1 MKILSLKRIIVIIVL
16 IFSVVYSLPTFFSET
31 PKWLTSLN
39 AQKMNLGLDL
49 KGGVHFLMEVDLD
62 EVVSSKSKKL
72 SSDIRSQL
80 RKEKVRY
87 VNFDHQLT
95 DINIEFINNDNYEKA
110 EKLIKNNY
118 QDTFEITKISDA
130 KMNITISDKTLNEL
144 RIAAIKQNTTT
155 LRNRVNE
162 LGVAEPIVQQ
172 SGKTRIVVELP
183 GIKDT
188 TRAKE
193 IIGATATLEFKMVDE
208 DSDPYAAES
217 SDQTSLSSKLY
228 YDDAGQ
234 PVLLKRNVILTGEN
248 IVDAS
253 SGFDR
258 NSRPSVNITLDN
270 PGAKRFANIT
280 DENIGKLM
288 AVLFIESKSEQKVV
302 GGESKRITKKYE
314 KIISIATIQERLS
327 KSFQITGLDSP
338 KQARDLSLYLRAGSM
353 AAPMYI
359 VEERTIGPSLGAD
372 NIEKGKISVIIGL
385 ILVLFFMVYYYRVF
399 GLFANSALIINILL
413 IVSIM
418 SLIPGATLTLPGIA
432 GIVLTVG
439 MAVDANVL
447 IFERV
452 KEEIRNG
459 STPLA
464 SIELGYKKAF
474 STIADANITTLIA
487 SIILFIFGTGP
498 IKGFAVT
505 LSIGVI
511 CSMFTAI
518 IVTRIL
524 ADITYEEKFKP
535 KSEKTKY
542 MRNINI
548 NFNFMIWHKK
558 AVYVSSF
565 LIFVSLVSIFTKG
578 LNYGVDFNGG
588 TIIEISFEN
597 SAPIEKIRNHL
608 QDNNYEKSSVQY
620 FGSNKDILIR
630 IPNIISASESSLSNT
645 LISELNNEY
654 NFFTK
659 KS

>member
-1 MKILSLKRIIVIIVL
+1 MKIFSIKQILVIFVL
-16 IFSVVYSLPTFFSET
+16 VFSVIYSLPTFYSEV
-31 PKWLTSLN
+31 PSWLTSMN
-39 AQKMNLGLDL
+39 AKKMNLGLDL

-62 EVVSSKSKKL
+62 EVVKTKSKKL
-72 SSDIRSQL
+72 SNDIRSQL
-80 RKEKVRY
+80 RKEKIRY
-87 VNFDHQLT
+87 KKYSHQNNNIYIEFNDNIFYERTEDLIKT
-95 DINIEFINNDNYEKA
+95 SYQNTFDINKININEM
-110 EKLIKNNY
+110 E
-118 QDTFEITKISDA
+118 
-130 KMNITISDKTLNEL
+130 ITISEDALNEL

-183 GIKDT
+183 GIQDT
-188 TRAKE
+188 TRAKD

-208 DSDPYAAES
+208 DSDAYAAEDS
-217 SDQTSLSSKLY
+217 NQISFNSKLY

-234 PVLLKRNVILTGEN
+234 PVLLKRNIILTGEN

-258 NSRPSVNITLDN
+258 NSRPSVNITLDG
-270 PGAKRFANIT
+270 PGAKRFSNTT
-280 DENIGKLM
+280 DDNIGKLM
-288 AVLFIESKSEQKVV
+288 AVLFIESKSEQRIIN
-302 GGESKRITKKYE
+302 GESKRVTRKYE
-314 KIISIATIQERLS
+314 KIISLATIQERLS

-338 KQARDLSLYLRAGSM
+338 KQARDLALYLRAGSM

-359 VEERTIGPSLGAD
+359 IEERTIGPSLGAD

-385 ILVLFFMVYYYRVF
+385 ILVLVFMVYYYRVF
-399 GLFANSALIINILL
+399 GLFANSALIINILI

-447 IFERV
+447 IFERI
-452 KEEIRNG
+452 KEEIKNG

-511 CSMFTAI
+511 SSMFTAI
-518 IVTRIL
+518 IVTRVL
-524 ADITYEEKFKP
+524 ANLLYEN
-535 KSEKTKY
+535 KTNLKT
-542 MRNINI
+542 RKLNI
-548 NFNFMIWHKK
+548 
-558 AVYVSSF
+558 
-565 LIFVSLVSIFTKG
+565 
-578 LNYGVDFNGG
+578 
-588 TIIEISFEN
+588 
-597 SAPIEKIRNHL
+597 
-608 QDNNYEKSSVQY
+608 
-620 FGSNKDILIR
+620 
-630 IPNIISASESSLSNT
+630 
-645 LISELNNEY
+645 
-654 NFFTK
+654 
-659 KS
+659 

>member
-1 MKILSLKRIIVIIVL
+1 MKNISLKKVLVALVLLFSII
-16 IFSVVYSLPTFFSET
+16 YSLPTFYSET
-31 PKWLTSLN
+31 PKWLTNIN
-39 AQKMNLGLDL
+39 AKKMNLGLDL
-49 KGGVHFLMEVDLD
+49 KGGVHFLMEVDLE

-72 SSDIRSQL
+72 ASDIRSQL
-80 RKEKVRY
+80 REENIRY
-87 VNFDHQLT
+87 KNFNHQLNNIKINFSNDDDYKNANKLIDKFYKNT
-95 DINIEFINNDNYEKA
+95 FDILRIDNNQMNLVISEKA
-110 EKLIKNNY
+110 
-118 QDTFEITKISDA
+118 
-130 KMNITISDKTLNEL
+130 LNEI

-193 IIGATATLEFKMVDE
+193 IIGATATLEFRMVDE
-208 DSDPYAAES
+208 DSDPYLAEES
-217 SDQTSLSSKLY
+217 NSFSLNSKLY
-228 YDDAGQ
+228 YDDSNQ
-234 PVLLKRNVILTGEN
+234 PVLLKRNIILTGEN

-258 NSRPSVNITLDN
+258 NSRPSVNITLDG
-270 PGAKRFANIT
+270 PGAKKFASSS

-288 AVLFIESKSEQKVV
+288 AVLFIESKSEQRFIN
-302 GGESKRITKKYE
+302 GESKRITKKYE

-338 KQARDLSLYLRAGSM
+338 KQARDLALYLRAGSM

-359 VEERTIGPSLGAD
+359 VEERTVGPSLGAD
-372 NIEKGKISVIIGL
+372 NIEKGKVSVIIGL
-385 ILVLFFMVYYYRVF
+385 VLVLLFMLYYYRVF
-399 GLFANSALIINILL
+399 GLFANSALIINILI

-447 IFERV
+447 IFERI

-459 STPLA
+459 STPIA

-511 CSMFTAI
+511 SSMFTAI

-524 ADITYEEKFKP
+524 AEIIYENQNLKAK
-535 KSEKTKY
+535 KL
-542 MRNINI
+542 NI
-548 NFNFMIWHKK
+548 
-558 AVYVSSF
+558 
-565 LIFVSLVSIFTKG
+565 
-578 LNYGVDFNGG
+578 
-588 TIIEISFEN
+588 
-597 SAPIEKIRNHL
+597 
-608 QDNNYEKSSVQY
+608 
-620 FGSNKDILIR
+620 
-630 IPNIISASESSLSNT
+630 
-645 LISELNNEY
+645 
-654 NFFTK
+654 
-659 KS
+659 

>member
-1 MKILSLKRIIVIIVL
+1 MKILSFKQILVIFVL
-16 IFSVVYSLPTFFSET
+16 LFGVIYSMPTFYKEVPT
-31 PKWLTSLN
+31 WLTALN
-39 AQKMNLGLDL
+39 AKKMNLGLDL

-62 EVVSSKSKKL
+62 EVIASKSKKL

-80 RKEKVRY
+80 RKEKIRY
-87 VNFDHQLT
+87 NNFNASLK
-95 DINIEFINNDNYEKA
+95 NIEIDFINDETFEQAKKFINN
-110 EKLIKNNY
+110 NY
-118 QDTFEITKISDA
+118 QNTFDIEKFNNKMVIS
-130 KMNITISDKTLNEL
+130 ISENTLNEL

-208 DSDPYAAES
+208 DSDPYAAEES
-217 SDQTSLSSKLY
+217 NQISLNSKLY
-228 YDDAGQ
+228 YDDEGQ

-258 NSRPSVNITLDN
+258 NSRPSVNITLDSS
-270 PGAKRFANIT
+270 GAKRFANT
-280 DENIGKLM
+280 TEDNIGKLM
-288 AVLFIESKSEQKVV
+288 AVLFIESKSEQRMIDGK
-302 GGESKRITKKYE
+302 SKRFTKKYE

-338 KQARDLSLYLRAGSM
+338 KQARDLALYLRAGSM

-359 VEERTIGPSLGAD
+359 VEERTVGPSLGAD

-385 ILVLFFMVYYYRVF
+385 ILVLIFMIYYYRIF
-399 GLFANSALIINILL
+399 GIFANTALILNILI
-413 IVSIM
+413 IVSVM

-447 IFERV
+447 IFERI

-464 SIELGYKKAF
+464 SIELGYQKAF

-511 CSMFTAI
+511 SSMFTAI
-518 IVTRIL
+518 VVTRVL
-524 ADITYEEKFKP
+524 ANIVYEK
-535 KSEKTKY
+535 
-542 MRNINI
+542 NINLKI
-548 NFNFMIWHKK
+548 K
-558 AVYVSSF
+558 
-565 LIFVSLVSIFTKG
+565 T
-578 LNYGVDFNGG
+578 LN
-588 TIIEISFEN
+588 I
-597 SAPIEKIRNHL
+597 
-608 QDNNYEKSSVQY
+608 
-620 FGSNKDILIR
+620 
-630 IPNIISASESSLSNT
+630 
-645 LISELNNEY
+645 
-654 NFFTK
+654 
-659 KS
+659 

>member
-1 MKILSLKRIIVIIVL
+1 MKILSFKQILVIFVL
-16 IFSVVYSLPTFFSET
+16 LFGVIYSMPTFYKEV
-31 PKWLTSLN
+31 PAWLTALN
-39 AQKMNLGLDL
+39 AKKMNLGLDL

-62 EVVSSKSKKL
+62 EVIASKSKKL

-80 RKEKVRY
+80 RKEKIRY
-87 VNFDHQLT
+87 NNFNASLK
-95 DINIEFINNDNYEKA
+95 NIEIDFINNESFEQAKKFIN
-110 EKLIKNNY
+110 NNY
-118 QDTFEITKISDA
+118 QNTFDIEKFNNKMVIS
-130 KMNITISDKTLNEL
+130 ISENTLNEL

-208 DSDPYAAES
+208 DSDPYAAEES
-217 SDQTSLSSKLY
+217 NQISLNSKLY
-228 YDDAGQ
+228 YDDEGQ

-258 NSRPSVNITLDN
+258 NSRPSVNITLDSS
-270 PGAKRFANIT
+270 GAKRFANT
-280 DENIGKLM
+280 TEDNIGKLM
-288 AVLFIESKSEQKVV
+288 AVLFIESKSEQRMIDGK
-302 GGESKRITKKYE
+302 SKRFTKKYE

-338 KQARDLSLYLRAGSM
+338 KQARDLALYLRAGSM

-359 VEERTIGPSLGAD
+359 VEERTVGPSLGAD

-385 ILVLFFMVYYYRVF
+385 ILVLIFMVYYYRIF
-399 GLFANSALIINILL
+399 GVFANTALILNLL
-413 IVSIM
+413 IIVSVM

-447 IFERV
+447 IFERI

-464 SIELGYKKAF
+464 SIELGYQKAF

-505 LSIGVI
+505 LSIGVLS
-511 CSMFTAI
+511 SMFTAI
-518 IVTRIL
+518 VVTRVL
-524 ADITYEEKFKP
+524 ANIVYEK
-535 KSEKTKY
+535 
-542 MRNINI
+542 NINLKI
-548 NFNFMIWHKK
+548 K
-558 AVYVSSF
+558 
-565 LIFVSLVSIFTKG
+565 T
-578 LNYGVDFNGG
+578 LN
-588 TIIEISFEN
+588 I
-597 SAPIEKIRNHL
+597 
-608 QDNNYEKSSVQY
+608 
-620 FGSNKDILIR
+620 
-630 IPNIISASESSLSNT
+630 
-645 LISELNNEY
+645 
-654 NFFTK
+654 
-659 KS
+659 

>member
-16 IFSVVYSLPTFFSET
+16 TFSVVYSLPTFFSET
-31 PKWLTSLN
+31 PNWLTSLN
-39 AQKMNLGLDL
+39 AKKMNLGLDL

-95 DINIEFINNDNYEKA
+95 DINIEFINNDNYKKA

-118 QDTFEITKISDA
+118 QETFEITKISDA
-130 KMNITISDKTLNEL
+130 KMNIAISDKTLNEL

-217 SDQTSLSSKLY
+217 SNQTSLSSKLY
-228 YDDAGQ
+228 YDDTGQ
-234 PVLLKRNVILTGEN
+234 PVLLKRDVILTGEN

-280 DENIGKLM
+280 DDNIGKLM
-288 AVLFIESKSEQKVV
+288 AVLFIESKSEQKII

-524 ADITYEEKFKP
+524 ADITYEKNSNLRVK
-535 KSEKTKY
+535 KL
-542 MRNINI
+542 NI
-548 NFNFMIWHKK
+548 
-558 AVYVSSF
+558 
-565 LIFVSLVSIFTKG
+565 
-578 LNYGVDFNGG
+578 
-588 TIIEISFEN
+588 
-597 SAPIEKIRNHL
+597 
-608 QDNNYEKSSVQY
+608 
-620 FGSNKDILIR
+620 
-630 IPNIISASESSLSNT
+630 
-645 LISELNNEY
+645 
-654 NFFTK
+654 
-659 KS
+659 

>member
-1 MKILSLKRIIVIIVL
+1 MKNLSIKRVLALLVLLFSII
-16 IFSVVYSLPTFFSET
+16 YSLPTFFSEI
-31 PKWLTSLN
+31 PNWLTSIN
-39 AQKMNLGLDL
+39 AKKMNLGLDL

-62 EVVSSKSKKL
+62 EVVTNKSKKL

-80 RKEKVRY
+80 RKENIRY
-87 VNFDHQLT
+87 RNFNSDAGK
-95 DINIEFINNDNYEKA
+95 IIIEFVDANNYEFA
-110 EKLIKNNY
+110 ERMITNNY
-118 QDTFEITKISDA
+118 QNTFDIVRSNDN
-130 KMNITISDKTLNEL
+130 KMNISISDKALNEI
-144 RIAAIKQNTTT
+144 RIAAIKQNTST

-208 DSDPYAAES
+208 DSDPYASES
-217 SDQTSLSSKLY
+217 SDAFSFNSKLY
-228 YDDAGQ
+228 YDESGE
-234 PVLLKRNVILTGEN
+234 PILLKRNVILTGEN

-258 NSRPSVNITLDN
+258 NSRPSVNITLDG
-270 PGAKRFANIT
+270 PGSKRFANAT

-288 AVLFIESKSEQKVV
+288 AVLFIESKSEQRIIE
-302 GGESKRITKKYE
+302 GESKRTTKKYE

-338 KQARDLSLYLRAGSM
+338 KQARDLALYLRAGSM

-359 VEERTIGPSLGAD
+359 VEERTVGPSLGAE
-372 NIEKGKISVIIGL
+372 NINKGKISLIIGL
-385 ILVLFFMVYYYRVF
+385 VLVLMFMFYYYRVF
-399 GLFANSALIINILL
+399 GLFANSALIVNILI
-413 IVSIM
+413 IVSVM

-447 IFERV
+447 IFERI
-452 KEEIRNG
+452 KEEVRNG

-474 STIADANITTLIA
+474 STILDANITTLIA

-511 CSMFTAI
+511 SSMFTAI
-518 IVTRIL
+518 ILTRIL
-524 ADITYEEKFKP
+524 ADTTYENNSNLKVEKL
-535 KSEKTKY
+535 
-542 MRNINI
+542 NI
-548 NFNFMIWHKK
+548 
-558 AVYVSSF
+558 
-565 LIFVSLVSIFTKG
+565 
-578 LNYGVDFNGG
+578 
-588 TIIEISFEN
+588 
-597 SAPIEKIRNHL
+597 
-608 QDNNYEKSSVQY
+608 
-620 FGSNKDILIR
+620 
-630 IPNIISASESSLSNT
+630 
-645 LISELNNEY
+645 
-654 NFFTK
+654 
-659 KS
+659 

>member
-1 MKILSLKRIIVIIVL
+1 MKIFSFKQIMVIFVML
-16 IFSVVYSLPTFFSET
+16 FSVTYSLPTFFNEV
-31 PKWLTSLN
+31 PNWLTSIN
-39 AQKMNLGLDL
+39 AKKMNLGLDL
-49 KGGVHFLMEVDLD
+49 KGGVHFLMQVDLD
-62 EVVSSKSKKL
+62 EVIDNKSRKF
-72 SSDIRSQL
+72 SNDIRSQL
-80 RKEKVRY
+80 RKNKIRY
-87 VNFDHQLT
+87 SSFKFENNKIFIDLSNNVNFEEVEDMLNKIYQNT
-95 DINIEFINNDNYEKA
+95 FDIKRLEDN
-110 EKLIKNNY
+110 KL
-118 QDTFEITKISDA
+118 QIS
-130 KMNITISDKTLNEL
+130 ISENALNEL
-144 RIAAIKQNTTT
+144 RIAAIKQITTT

-183 GIKDT
+183 GVKDT

-208 DSDPYAAES
+208 ESDAYAAEES
-217 SDQTSLSSKLY
+217 EQIMFNSKLY

-253 SGFDR
+253 SGFDQ
-258 NSRPSVNITLDN
+258 NSRPSVNITLDG
-270 PGAKRFANIT
+270 PGSKRFAST
-280 DENIGKLM
+280 TEDNIGKLM
-288 AVLFIESKSEQKVV
+288 AVLFIESKSEARVV
-302 GGESKRITKKYE
+302 NGETKRVTKKYE

-338 KQARDLSLYLRAGSM
+338 KQARDLALYLRAGSM

-359 VEERTIGPSLGAD
+359 IEERTVGPSLGAD

-385 ILVLFFMVYYYRVF
+385 ILVLIFMTYYYRVF
-399 GLFANSALIINILL
+399 GLFANTALILNILI
-413 IVSIM
+413 IVSVM
-418 SLIPGATLTLPGIA
+418 SLIPGAVLTLPGIA

-511 CSMFTAI
+511 SSMFTAI
-518 IVTRIL
+518 IVTRVL
-524 ADITYEEKFKP
+524 ANISYENNSRF
-535 KSEKTKY
+535 KTKE
-542 MRNINI
+542 
-548 NFNFMIWHKK
+548 
-558 AVYVSSF
+558 
-565 LIFVSLVSIFTKG
+565 LSI
-578 LNYGVDFNGG
+578 
-588 TIIEISFEN
+588 
-597 SAPIEKIRNHL
+597 
-608 QDNNYEKSSVQY
+608 
-620 FGSNKDILIR
+620 
-630 IPNIISASESSLSNT
+630 
-645 LISELNNEY
+645 
-654 NFFTK
+654 
-659 KS
+659 

>member
-1 MKILSLKRIIVIIVL
+1 MKIFSLKQIMVIFVML
-16 IFSVVYSLPTFFSET
+16 FSITYSLPTFYDEV
-31 PKWLTSLN
+31 PNWLTSIN
-39 AQKMNLGLDL
+39 AKKMNLGLDL
-49 KGGVHFLMEVDLD
+49 KGGVHFLMQVDLD
-62 EVVSSKSKKL
+62 EVIDNKSRKF
-72 SSDIRSQL
+72 SNDIRSQL
-80 RKEKVRY
+80 RKNKIRY
-87 VNFDHQLT
+87 SNFKFENNKIYIDFSKNVNFEEVEDML
-95 DINIEFINNDNYEKA
+95 NK
-110 EKLIKNNY
+110 NY
-118 QDTFEITKISDA
+118 QNTFDIKRLEDNKLQISISE
-130 KMNITISDKTLNEL
+130 NTINEL

-183 GIKDT
+183 GVKDT

-208 DSDPYAAES
+208 ESDAYAAEES
-217 SDQTSLSSKLY
+217 EQVMFNSKLY

-248 IVDAS
+248 IVDAA
-253 SGFDR
+253 SGFDQ
-258 NSRPSVNITLDN
+258 NSRPSVNITLDG
-270 PGAKRFANIT
+270 PGSKRFAST
-280 DENIGKLM
+280 TEDNIGKLM
-288 AVLFIESKSEQKVV
+288 AVLFIESKSETRVIN
-302 GGESKRITKKYE
+302 GETKRVTKKYE

-338 KQARDLSLYLRAGSM
+338 KQARDLALYLRAGSM

-359 VEERTIGPSLGAD
+359 IEERTVGPSLGAD

-385 ILVLFFMVYYYRVF
+385 ILVLVFMTYYYRVF
-399 GLFANSALIINILL
+399 GLFANTALILNIL
-413 IVSIM
+413 IIISVM
-418 SLIPGATLTLPGIA
+418 SLIPGAVLTLPGIA

-511 CSMFTAI
+511 SSMFTAI
-518 IVTRIL
+518 IVTRVL
-524 ADITYEEKFKP
+524 ANITYENSSKFK
-535 KSEKTKY
+535 TKE
-542 MRNINI
+542 
-548 NFNFMIWHKK
+548 
-558 AVYVSSF
+558 
-565 LIFVSLVSIFTKG
+565 LSI
-578 LNYGVDFNGG
+578 
-588 TIIEISFEN
+588 
-597 SAPIEKIRNHL
+597 
-608 QDNNYEKSSVQY
+608 
-620 FGSNKDILIR
+620 
-630 IPNIISASESSLSNT
+630 
-645 LISELNNEY
+645 
-654 NFFTK
+654 
-659 KS
+659 

>member
-1 MKILSLKRIIVIIVL
+1 MKIFSFKQIMVIFVML
-16 IFSVVYSLPTFFSET
+16 FSITYSLPTFFNEV
-31 PKWLTSLN
+31 PNWLTSIN
-39 AQKMNLGLDL
+39 AKKMNLGLDL
-49 KGGVHFLMEVDLD
+49 KGGVHFLMQVDLD
-62 EVVSSKSKKL
+62 EVIDNKSRKF
-72 SSDIRSQL
+72 SNDIRSQL
-80 RKEKVRY
+80 RKNKIRY
-87 VNFDHQLT
+87 SSFKFENNKIFIDLSSNVNFEEVEDML
-95 DINIEFINNDNYEKA
+95 NK
-110 EKLIKNNY
+110 NY
-118 QDTFEITKISDA
+118 QNTFDIKRLDDNKLQIS
-130 KMNITISDKTLNEL
+130 ISENAINEL

-183 GIKDT
+183 GVKDT

-208 DSDPYAAES
+208 ESDAYAAEES
-217 SDQTSLSSKLY
+217 EQIMFNSKLY

-253 SGFDR
+253 SGFDQ
-258 NSRPSVNITLDN
+258 NSRPSVNITLDG
-270 PGAKRFANIT
+270 PGSKRFAST
-280 DENIGKLM
+280 TEDNIGKLM
-288 AVLFIESKSEQKVV
+288 AVLFIESKSEARVV
-302 GGESKRITKKYE
+302 NGETKRVTKKYE

-338 KQARDLSLYLRAGSM
+338 KQARDLALYLRAGSM

-359 VEERTIGPSLGAD
+359 IEERTVGPSLGAD

-385 ILVLFFMVYYYRVF
+385 ILVLIFMTYYYRVF
-399 GLFANSALIINILL
+399 GLFANTALILNILI
-413 IVSIM
+413 IVSVM
-418 SLIPGATLTLPGIA
+418 SLIPGAVLTLPGIA

-511 CSMFTAI
+511 SSMFTAI
-518 IVTRIL
+518 IVTRVL
-524 ADITYEEKFKP
+524 ANISYENNSRF
-535 KSEKTKY
+535 KTKE
-542 MRNINI
+542 
-548 NFNFMIWHKK
+548 
-558 AVYVSSF
+558 
-565 LIFVSLVSIFTKG
+565 LSI
-578 LNYGVDFNGG
+578 
-588 TIIEISFEN
+588 
-597 SAPIEKIRNHL
+597 
-608 QDNNYEKSSVQY
+608 
-620 FGSNKDILIR
+620 
-630 IPNIISASESSLSNT
+630 
-645 LISELNNEY
+645 
-654 NFFTK
+654 
-659 KS
+659 

>member
-1 MKILSLKRIIVIIVL
+1 MK
-16 IFSVVYSLPTFFSET
+16 IFSVKQILVIFVLVFSVIYALPTFYSEV
-31 PKWLTSLN
+31 PPWLTSMN
-39 AQKMNLGLDL
+39 AKKMNLGLDL

-62 EVVSSKSKKL
+62 EVVTNKSKKL
-72 SSDIRSQL
+72 SNDIRSQL
-80 RKEKVRY
+80 RKEKIRY
-87 VNFDHQLT
+87 KNYTHQSNT
-95 DINIEFINNDNYEKA
+95 VYVEYNDSNSYEKA
-110 EKLIKNNY
+110 EDLINTSY
-118 QDTFEITKISDA
+118 QNTFDIEKIDINKMKISISEDA
-130 KMNITISDKTLNEL
+130 LNEL

-188 TRAKE
+188 TRAKD

-208 DSDPYAAES
+208 DSDAYAAEES
-217 SDQTSLSSKLY
+217 EQISFNSKLY
-228 YDDAGQ
+228 YDDSGQ

-258 NSRPSVNITLDN
+258 NSRPSVNITLDG
-270 PGAKRFANIT
+270 PGAKRFANTT
-280 DENIGKLM
+280 DDNIGKLM
-288 AVLFIESKSEQKVV
+288 AVLFIESKSEQRIIN
-302 GGESKRITKKYE
+302 GESKRITKKYE
-314 KIISIATIQERLS
+314 KIISLATIQERLS

-338 KQARDLSLYLRAGSM
+338 KQARDLALYLRAGSM

-372 NIEKGKISVIIGL
+372 NIEKGKVSVIIGL
-385 ILVLFFMVYYYRVF
+385 ILVLIFMVYYYRVF
-399 GLFANSALIINILL
+399 GLFANSALIINIL
-413 IVSIM
+413 IIISIM

-447 IFERV
+447 IFERI
-452 KEEIRNG
+452 KEEIKNG

-464 SIELGYKKAF
+464 SIELGYQKAF

-511 CSMFTAI
+511 SSMFTAI
-518 IVTRIL
+518 IVTRVL
-524 ADITYEEKFKP
+524 ANLTYANNINL
-535 KSEKTKY
+535 KTKKL
-542 MRNINI
+542 NI
-548 NFNFMIWHKK
+548 
-558 AVYVSSF
+558 
-565 LIFVSLVSIFTKG
+565 
-578 LNYGVDFNGG
+578 
-588 TIIEISFEN
+588 
-597 SAPIEKIRNHL
+597 
-608 QDNNYEKSSVQY
+608 
-620 FGSNKDILIR
+620 
-630 IPNIISASESSLSNT
+630 
-645 LISELNNEY
+645 
-654 NFFTK
+654 
-659 KS
+659 

>member
-1 MKILSLKRIIVIIVL
+1 MKIFSFKQIMVIFVML
-16 IFSVVYSLPTFFSET
+16 FSITYSLPTFFNEV
-31 PKWLTSLN
+31 PNWLTSIN
-39 AQKMNLGLDL
+39 AKKMNLGLDL
-49 KGGVHFLMEVDLD
+49 KGGVHFLMQVDLD
-62 EVVSSKSKKL
+62 EVIDNKSRKF
-72 SSDIRSQL
+72 SNDIRSQL
-80 RKEKVRY
+80 RKNKIRY
-87 VNFDHQLT
+87 SSFKFENNKIFIDLSNNVNFEEVEDML
-95 DINIEFINNDNYEKA
+95 NK
-110 EKLIKNNY
+110 NY
-118 QDTFEITKISDA
+118 QNTFDIKRLDDNKLQIS
-130 KMNITISDKTLNEL
+130 ISENAINEL

-183 GIKDT
+183 GVKDT

-208 DSDPYAAES
+208 ESDAYAAEES
-217 SDQTSLSSKLY
+217 EQIMFNSKLY

-253 SGFDR
+253 SGFDQ
-258 NSRPSVNITLDN
+258 NSRPSVNITLDG
-270 PGAKRFANIT
+270 PGSKRFAST
-280 DENIGKLM
+280 TEDNIGKLM
-288 AVLFIESKSEQKVV
+288 AVLFIESKSEARVV
-302 GGESKRITKKYE
+302 NGETKRVTKKYE

-338 KQARDLSLYLRAGSM
+338 KQARDLALYLRAGSM

-359 VEERTIGPSLGAD
+359 IEERTVGPSLGAD

-385 ILVLFFMVYYYRVF
+385 ILVLIFMTYYYRVF
-399 GLFANSALIINILL
+399 GLFANTALILNILI
-413 IVSIM
+413 IVSVM
-418 SLIPGATLTLPGIA
+418 SLIPGAVLTLPGIA

-511 CSMFTAI
+511 SSMFTAI
-518 IVTRIL
+518 IVTRVL
-524 ADITYEEKFKP
+524 ANISYENNSRF
-535 KSEKTKY
+535 KTKE
-542 MRNINI
+542 
-548 NFNFMIWHKK
+548 
-558 AVYVSSF
+558 
-565 LIFVSLVSIFTKG
+565 LSI
-578 LNYGVDFNGG
+578 
-588 TIIEISFEN
+588 
-597 SAPIEKIRNHL
+597 
-608 QDNNYEKSSVQY
+608 
-620 FGSNKDILIR
+620 
-630 IPNIISASESSLSNT
+630 
-645 LISELNNEY
+645 
-654 NFFTK
+654 
-659 KS
+659 

>member
-1 MKILSLKRIIVIIVL
+1 MKIFSFKQIMVIFVML
-16 IFSVVYSLPTFFSET
+16 FSITYSLPTFFNEV
-31 PKWLTSLN
+31 PNWLTSIN
-39 AQKMNLGLDL
+39 AKKMNLGLDL
-49 KGGVHFLMEVDLD
+49 KGGVHFLMQVDLD
-62 EVVSSKSKKL
+62 EVIDNKSRKF
-72 SSDIRSQL
+72 SNDIRSQL
-80 RKEKVRY
+80 RKNKIRY
-87 VNFDHQLT
+87 SSFKFENNKIFIDLSSNVNFEEVEDML
-95 DINIEFINNDNYEKA
+95 NK
-110 EKLIKNNY
+110 NY
-118 QDTFEITKISDA
+118 QNTFDIKRLEDNKLQIS
-130 KMNITISDKTLNEL
+130 ISENAINEL

-183 GIKDT
+183 GVKDT

-208 DSDPYAAES
+208 ESDAYAAEES
-217 SDQTSLSSKLY
+217 EQIMFNSKLY

-253 SGFDR
+253 SGFDQ
-258 NSRPSVNITLDN
+258 NSRPSVNITLDG
-270 PGAKRFANIT
+270 PGSKRFAST
-280 DENIGKLM
+280 TEDNIGKLM
-288 AVLFIESKSEQKVV
+288 AVLFIESKSEARVIN
-302 GGESKRITKKYE
+302 GETKRVTKKYE

-338 KQARDLSLYLRAGSM
+338 KQARDLALYLRAGSM

-359 VEERTIGPSLGAD
+359 IEERTVGPSLGAD

-385 ILVLFFMVYYYRVF
+385 ILVLIFMTYYYRVF
-399 GLFANSALIINILL
+399 GLFANTALILNILI
-413 IVSIM
+413 IVSVM
-418 SLIPGATLTLPGIA
+418 SLIPGAVLTLPGIA

-511 CSMFTAI
+511 SSMFTAI
-518 IVTRIL
+518 IVTRVL
-524 ADITYEEKFKP
+524 ANISYENNSRF
-535 KSEKTKY
+535 KTKE
-542 MRNINI
+542 
-548 NFNFMIWHKK
+548 
-558 AVYVSSF
+558 
-565 LIFVSLVSIFTKG
+565 LSI
-578 LNYGVDFNGG
+578 
-588 TIIEISFEN
+588 
-597 SAPIEKIRNHL
+597 
-608 QDNNYEKSSVQY
+608 
-620 FGSNKDILIR
+620 
-630 IPNIISASESSLSNT
+630 
-645 LISELNNEY
+645 
-654 NFFTK
+654 
-659 KS
+659 

>member
-1 MKILSLKRIIVIIVL
+1 MK
-16 IFSVVYSLPTFFSET
+16 IFSVKQILVIFVLVFSVIYSLPTFYSEV
-31 PKWLTSLN
+31 PSWLTSMN
-39 AQKMNLGLDL
+39 AKKMNLGLDL

-62 EVVSSKSKKL
+62 EVVTSKSKKL
-72 SSDIRSQL
+72 SDDIRSQL
-80 RKEKVRY
+80 RKEKLRY
-87 VNFDHQLT
+87 KKYIHQNNK
-95 DINIEFINNDNYEKA
+95 IYIEFNDPSFYEST
-110 EKLIKNNY
+110 ESLIKTSY
-118 QDTFEITKISDA
+118 QNTFDIKKIKSNDMEISLSEDA
-130 KMNITISDKTLNEL
+130 LNEL

-188 TRAKE
+188 ARAKD

-208 DSDPYAAES
+208 DSDAYAAEDS
-217 SDQTSLSSKLY
+217 NQISYNSKLY
-228 YDDAGQ
+228 YDDTGQ

-258 NSRPSVNITLDN
+258 NSRPSVNITLDG

-280 DENIGKLM
+280 DDNIGKLM
-288 AVLFIESKSEQKVV
+288 AVLFIESKSEQRIIN
-302 GGESKRITKKYE
+302 GESKRVNRKYE
-314 KIISIATIQERLS
+314 KIISLATIQERLS

-338 KQARDLSLYLRAGSM
+338 KQARDLALYLRAGSM

-385 ILVLFFMVYYYRVF
+385 ILVLIFMVYYYRVF
-399 GLFANSALIINILL
+399 GLFANSALIINIL
-413 IVSIM
+413 IIISIM

-447 IFERV
+447 IFERI
-452 KEEIRNG
+452 KEEIKNG

-505 LSIGVI
+505 LSIGVMS
-511 CSMFTAI
+511 SMFTAI
-518 IVTRIL
+518 IVTRVL
-524 ADITYEEKFKP
+524 A
-535 KSEKTKY
+535 
-542 MRNINI
+542 NL
-548 NFNFMIWHKK
+548 
-558 AVYVSSF
+558 A
-565 LIFVSLVSIFTKG
+565 
-578 LNYGVDFNGG
+578 
-588 TIIEISFEN
+588 
-597 SAPIEKIRNHL
+597 
-608 QDNNYEKSSVQY
+608 YEK
-620 FGSNKDILIR
+620 NTNLKTRKL
-630 IPNIISASESSLSNT
+630 NI
-645 LISELNNEY
+645 
-654 NFFTK
+654 
-659 KS
+659 

>member
-16 IFSVVYSLPTFFSET
+16 TFSVVYSLPTFFSET
-31 PKWLTSLN
+31 PNWLTSLN
-39 AQKMNLGLDL
+39 AKKMNLGLDL

-95 DINIEFINNDNYEKA
+95 DINIEFINNDNYKKA

-118 QDTFEITKISDA
+118 QETFEITKISDA
-130 KMNITISDKTLNEL
+130 KMNIAISDKTLNEL

-217 SDQTSLSSKLY
+217 SNQTSLSSKLY
-228 YDDAGQ
+228 YDDTGQ
-234 PVLLKRNVILTGEN
+234 PVLLKRDVILTGEN

-288 AVLFIESKSEQKVV
+288 AVLFIESKSEQKII

-524 ADITYEEKFKP
+524 ADITYEKNSNLRVK
-535 KSEKTKY
+535 KL
-542 MRNINI
+542 NI
-548 NFNFMIWHKK
+548 
-558 AVYVSSF
+558 
-565 LIFVSLVSIFTKG
+565 
-578 LNYGVDFNGG
+578 
-588 TIIEISFEN
+588 
-597 SAPIEKIRNHL
+597 
-608 QDNNYEKSSVQY
+608 
-620 FGSNKDILIR
+620 
-630 IPNIISASESSLSNT
+630 
-645 LISELNNEY
+645 
-654 NFFTK
+654 
-659 KS
+659 

>member
-1 MKILSLKRIIVIIVL
+1 MKIFSIKQILVIFVL
-16 IFSVVYSLPTFFSET
+16 VFSVIYSLPTFYSEV
-31 PKWLTSLN
+31 PSWLTSMN
-39 AQKMNLGLDL
+39 AKKMNLGLDL

-62 EVVSSKSKKL
+62 EVVKTKSKKL
-72 SSDIRSQL
+72 SNDIRSQL
-80 RKEKVRY
+80 RKEKIRY
-87 VNFDHQLT
+87 KKYSHQNNNIYIEFNDNSFYERTEDLIKT
-95 DINIEFINNDNYEKA
+95 SYQNTFDINKININEM
-110 EKLIKNNY
+110 E
-118 QDTFEITKISDA
+118 
-130 KMNITISDKTLNEL
+130 ITISEDALNEL

-188 TRAKE
+188 TRAKD

-208 DSDPYAAES
+208 DSDAYAAEDS
-217 SDQTSLSSKLY
+217 NQISFNAKLY

-258 NSRPSVNITLDN
+258 NSRPSVNITLDG
-270 PGAKRFANIT
+270 PGAKRFSNTT
-280 DENIGKLM
+280 DDNIGKLM
-288 AVLFIESKSEQKVV
+288 AVLFIESKSEQRIIN
-302 GGESKRITKKYE
+302 GESKRVTRKYE
-314 KIISIATIQERLS
+314 KIISLATIQERLS

-338 KQARDLSLYLRAGSM
+338 KQARDLALYLRAGSM

-359 VEERTIGPSLGAD
+359 IEERTIGPSLGAD

-385 ILVLFFMVYYYRVF
+385 ILVLVFMVYYYRVF
-399 GLFANSALIINILL
+399 GLFANSALIINIL
-413 IVSIM
+413 IIISIM

-447 IFERV
+447 IFERI
-452 KEEIRNG
+452 KEEIKNG

-511 CSMFTAI
+511 SSMFTAI
-518 IVTRIL
+518 IVTRVL
-524 ADITYEEKFKP
+524 ANLLYEN
-535 KSEKTKY
+535 KTNLKT
-542 MRNINI
+542 RKLNI
-548 NFNFMIWHKK
+548 
-558 AVYVSSF
+558 
-565 LIFVSLVSIFTKG
+565 
-578 LNYGVDFNGG
+578 
-588 TIIEISFEN
+588 
-597 SAPIEKIRNHL
+597 
-608 QDNNYEKSSVQY
+608 
-620 FGSNKDILIR
+620 
-630 IPNIISASESSLSNT
+630 
-645 LISELNNEY
+645 
-654 NFFTK
+654 
-659 KS
+659 

>member
-1 MKILSLKRIIVIIVL
+1 MKIFSFKQIMVIFVML
-16 IFSVVYSLPTFFSET
+16 FSITYSLPTFYDEV
-31 PKWLTSLN
+31 PNWLTSIN
-39 AQKMNLGLDL
+39 AKKMNLGLDL
-49 KGGVHFLMEVDLD
+49 KGGVHFLMQVDLD
-62 EVVSSKSKKL
+62 EVIDNKSRKF
-72 SSDIRSQL
+72 SNDIRSQL
-80 RKEKVRY
+80 RQNKIRY
-87 VNFDHQLT
+87 SNFKFENNKIYIDFSNNVNFEEVEDML
-95 DINIEFINNDNYEKA
+95 NK
-110 EKLIKNNY
+110 NY
-118 QDTFEITKISDA
+118 QNTFDIKRLEDNKLQIS
-130 KMNITISDKTLNEL
+130 ISENAINEL

-183 GIKDT
+183 GVKDT

-208 DSDPYAAES
+208 ESDAYAAEES
-217 SDQTSLSSKLY
+217 EQIMFNSKLY

-253 SGFDR
+253 SGFDQ
-258 NSRPSVNITLDN
+258 NSRPSVNITLDG
-270 PGAKRFANIT
+270 PGSKRFAST
-280 DENIGKLM
+280 TEDNIGKLM
-288 AVLFIESKSEQKVV
+288 AVLFIESKSEARVV
-302 GGESKRITKKYE
+302 NGETKRVTKKYE

-338 KQARDLSLYLRAGSM
+338 KQARDLALYLRAGSM

-359 VEERTIGPSLGAD
+359 IEERTVGPSLGAD

-385 ILVLFFMVYYYRVF
+385 ILVLIFMTYYYRVF
-399 GLFANSALIINILL
+399 GLFANTALILNILI
-413 IVSIM
+413 IVSVM
-418 SLIPGATLTLPGIA
+418 SLIPGAVLTLPGIA

-511 CSMFTAI
+511 SSMFTAI
-518 IVTRIL
+518 IVTRVL
-524 ADITYEEKFKP
+524 ANISYENNSRF
-535 KSEKTKY
+535 KTKE
-542 MRNINI
+542 
-548 NFNFMIWHKK
+548 
-558 AVYVSSF
+558 
-565 LIFVSLVSIFTKG
+565 LSI
-578 LNYGVDFNGG
+578 
-588 TIIEISFEN
+588 
-597 SAPIEKIRNHL
+597 
-608 QDNNYEKSSVQY
+608 
-620 FGSNKDILIR
+620 
-630 IPNIISASESSLSNT
+630 
-645 LISELNNEY
+645 
-654 NFFTK
+654 
-659 KS
+659 

>member
-1 MKILSLKRIIVIIVL
+1 MKNLSFKRVLTLSVLLFSII
-16 IFSVVYSLPTFFSET
+16 YSLPTFFSET
-31 PKWLTSLN
+31 PNWLTSIN
-39 AQKMNLGLDL
+39 AKKMNLGLDL

-62 EVVSSKSKKL
+62 EVVSNKSKKL

-80 RKEKVRY
+80 RKEKIRY
-87 VNFDHQLT
+87 RNFNSDLGK
-95 DINIEFINNDNYEKA
+95 INIEFLDSDNYESAK
-110 EKLIKNNY
+110 KMISSNY
-118 QDTFEITKISDA
+118 QNTFDIIRSDDN
-130 KMNITISDKTLNEL
+130 KMNISISDKALNEI

-208 DSDPYAAES
+208 DSDPYASES
-217 SDQTSLSSKLY
+217 SSNFSFNSKLY
-228 YDDAGQ
+228 YDESGE
-234 PVLLKRNVILTGEN
+234 PILLKRNVILTGEN

-258 NSRPSVNITLDN
+258 NSRPSVNITLDG
-270 PGAKRFANIT
+270 PGSKRFANAT

-288 AVLFIESKSEQKVV
+288 AVIFIESKSEQRMIE
-302 GGESKRITKKYE
+302 GESKRTTKKYE

-338 KQARDLSLYLRAGSM
+338 KQARDLALYLRAGSM

-359 VEERTIGPSLGAD
+359 VEERTVGPSLGAE
-372 NIEKGKISVIIGL
+372 NINKGKISLIIGL
-385 ILVLFFMVYYYRVF
+385 ALVLIFMFYYYRVF
-399 GLFANSALIINILL
+399 GLFANSALIINLL
-413 IVSIM
+413 IIVSIM

-447 IFERV
+447 IFERI

-474 STIADANITTLIA
+474 STILDANITTLIA

-518 IVTRIL
+518 ILTRIL
-524 ADITYEEKFKP
+524 ADTVYENN
-535 KSEKTKY
+535 SNL
-542 MRNINI
+542 NIKKLNI
-548 NFNFMIWHKK
+548 
-558 AVYVSSF
+558 
-565 LIFVSLVSIFTKG
+565 
-578 LNYGVDFNGG
+578 
-588 TIIEISFEN
+588 
-597 SAPIEKIRNHL
+597 
-608 QDNNYEKSSVQY
+608 
-620 FGSNKDILIR
+620 
-630 IPNIISASESSLSNT
+630 
-645 LISELNNEY
+645 
-654 NFFTK
+654 
-659 KS
+659 

>member
-1 MKILSLKRIIVIIVL
+1 MKIFSFKQIMVIFVML
-16 IFSVVYSLPTFFSET
+16 FSITYSLPTFFNEV
-31 PKWLTSLN
+31 PNWLTSIN
-39 AQKMNLGLDL
+39 AKKMNLGLDL
-49 KGGVHFLMEVDLD
+49 KGGVHFLMQVDLD
-62 EVVSSKSKKL
+62 EVIDNKSRKF
-72 SSDIRSQL
+72 SNDIRSQL
-80 RKEKVRY
+80 RKNKIRY
-87 VNFDHQLT
+87 SSFKFENNKIFIDLSNNVNFEEVEDML
-95 DINIEFINNDNYEKA
+95 NK
-110 EKLIKNNY
+110 NY
-118 QDTFEITKISDA
+118 QNTFDIKRLEDNKLQIS
-130 KMNITISDKTLNEL
+130 ISENAINEL

-183 GIKDT
+183 GVKDT

-208 DSDPYAAES
+208 ESDAYAAEES
-217 SDQTSLSSKLY
+217 EQIMFNSKLY

-253 SGFDR
+253 SGFDQ
-258 NSRPSVNITLDN
+258 NSRPSVNITLDG
-270 PGAKRFANIT
+270 PGSKRFAST
-280 DENIGKLM
+280 TEDNIGKLM
-288 AVLFIESKSEQKVV
+288 AVLFIESKSEARVV
-302 GGESKRITKKYE
+302 NGETKRVTKKYE

-338 KQARDLSLYLRAGSM
+338 KQARDLALYLRAGSM

-359 VEERTIGPSLGAD
+359 IEERTVGPSLGAD

-385 ILVLFFMVYYYRVF
+385 ILVLIFMTYYYRVF
-399 GLFANSALIINILL
+399 GLFANTALILNILI
-413 IVSIM
+413 IVSVM
-418 SLIPGATLTLPGIA
+418 SLIPGAVLTLPGIA

-511 CSMFTAI
+511 SSMFTAI
-518 IVTRIL
+518 IVTRVL
-524 ADITYEEKFKP
+524 ANISYENNSRF
-535 KSEKTKY
+535 KTKE
-542 MRNINI
+542 
-548 NFNFMIWHKK
+548 
-558 AVYVSSF
+558 
-565 LIFVSLVSIFTKG
+565 LSI
-578 LNYGVDFNGG
+578 
-588 TIIEISFEN
+588 
-597 SAPIEKIRNHL
+597 
-608 QDNNYEKSSVQY
+608 
-620 FGSNKDILIR
+620 
-630 IPNIISASESSLSNT
+630 
-645 LISELNNEY
+645 
-654 NFFTK
+654 
-659 KS
+659 

>member
-1 MKILSLKRIIVIIVL
+1 MK
-16 IFSVVYSLPTFFSET
+16 IFSVKQILVIFVLVFSVIYALPTFYSEV
-31 PKWLTSLN
+31 PPWLTSMN
-39 AQKMNLGLDL
+39 AKKMNLGLDL

-62 EVVSSKSKKL
+62 EVVTNKSKKL
-72 SSDIRSQL
+72 SNDIRSQL
-80 RKEKVRY
+80 RKEKIRY
-87 VNFDHQLT
+87 KNYTHQSNTVYVEYNDSNSYERAEDLINTSYQNTFD
-95 DINIEFINNDNYEKA
+95 IEKI
-110 EKLIKNNY
+110 
-118 QDTFEITKISDA
+118 DTNKMKISISEDA
-130 KMNITISDKTLNEL
+130 LNEL

-188 TRAKE
+188 TRAKD

-208 DSDPYAAES
+208 DSDAYAAEES
-217 SDQTSLSSKLY
+217 EQISFNSKLY
-228 YDDAGQ
+228 YDDSGQ

-258 NSRPSVNITLDN
+258 NSRPSVNITLDG
-270 PGAKRFANIT
+270 PGAKRFANTT
-280 DENIGKLM
+280 DDNIGKLM
-288 AVLFIESKSEQKVV
+288 AVLFIESKSEQRIIN
-302 GGESKRITKKYE
+302 GESKRITKKYE
-314 KIISIATIQERLS
+314 KIISLATIQERLS

-338 KQARDLSLYLRAGSM
+338 KQARDLALYLRAGSM

-372 NIEKGKISVIIGL
+372 NIEKGKVSVIIGL
-385 ILVLFFMVYYYRVF
+385 ILVLIFMVYYYRVF
-399 GLFANSALIINILL
+399 GLFANSALIINIL
-413 IVSIM
+413 IIISIM

-447 IFERV
+447 IFERI
-452 KEEIRNG
+452 KEEIKNG

-464 SIELGYKKAF
+464 SIELGYQKAF

-511 CSMFTAI
+511 SSMFTAI
-518 IVTRIL
+518 IVTRVL
-524 ADITYEEKFKP
+524 ANLTYANNINL
-535 KSEKTKY
+535 KTKKL
-542 MRNINI
+542 NI
-548 NFNFMIWHKK
+548 
-558 AVYVSSF
+558 
-565 LIFVSLVSIFTKG
+565 
-578 LNYGVDFNGG
+578 
-588 TIIEISFEN
+588 
-597 SAPIEKIRNHL
+597 
-608 QDNNYEKSSVQY
+608 
-620 FGSNKDILIR
+620 
-630 IPNIISASESSLSNT
+630 
-645 LISELNNEY
+645 
-654 NFFTK
+654 
-659 KS
+659 

>member
-1 MKILSLKRIIVIIVL
+1 MKIFSFKQIMVIFVIIS
-16 IFSVVYSLPTFFSET
+16 SVTYSLPTFFNEV
-31 PKWLTSLN
+31 PNWLTSIN
-39 AQKMNLGLDL
+39 AKKMNLGLDL
-49 KGGVHFLMEVDLD
+49 KGGVHFLMQVDLD
-62 EVVSSKSKKL
+62 EVIDNKSRKF
-72 SSDIRSQL
+72 SNDIRSQL
-80 RKEKVRY
+80 RKNKIRYSSFKFENNKTFIDLSNNVNFEKVE
-87 VNFDHQLT
+87 NML
-95 DINIEFINNDNYEKA
+95 NK
-110 EKLIKNNY
+110 NY
-118 QDTFEITKISDA
+118 QNTFDIERLEDNKLQIS
-130 KMNITISDKTLNEL
+130 ISENAINEL

-183 GIKDT
+183 GVKDT

-208 DSDPYAAES
+208 ESDAYAAEES
-217 SDQTSLSSKLY
+217 EQIMFNSKLY

-253 SGFDR
+253 SGFDQ
-258 NSRPSVNITLDN
+258 NSRPSVNITLDG
-270 PGAKRFANIT
+270 PGSKRFAIT
-280 DENIGKLM
+280 TEDNIGKLM
-288 AVLFIESKSEQKVV
+288 AVLFIESKSEARVV
-302 GGESKRITKKYE
+302 NGETKRVTKKYE

-327 KSFQITGLDSP
+327 KSFQITGLDNP
-338 KQARDLSLYLRAGSM
+338 KQARDLALYLRAGSM

-359 VEERTIGPSLGAD
+359 IEERTVGPSLGAD

-385 ILVLFFMVYYYRVF
+385 ILVLIFMTYYYRVF
-399 GLFANSALIINILL
+399 GLFANTALVLNILII
-413 IVSIM
+413 VSVM
-418 SLIPGATLTLPGIA
+418 SLIPGAVLTLPGIA

-511 CSMFTAI
+511 SSMFTAI
-518 IVTRIL
+518 IVTRVL
-524 ADITYEEKFKP
+524 A
-535 KSEKTKY
+535 
-542 MRNINI
+542 NI
-548 NFNFMIWHKK
+548 
-558 AVYVSSF
+558 S
-565 LIFVSLVSIFTKG
+565 
-578 LNYGVDFNGG
+578 
-588 TIIEISFEN
+588 
-597 SAPIEKIRNHL
+597 
-608 QDNNYEKSSVQY
+608 YEKSSRL
-620 FGSNKDILIR
+620 KTK
-630 IPNIISASESSLSNT
+630 ELS
-645 LISELNNEY
+645 I
-654 NFFTK
+654 
-659 KS
+659 

>member
-1 MKILSLKRIIVIIVL
+1 MKILSLKQILVILVV
-16 IFSVVYSLPTFFSET
+16 IFSITYSLPTFYNEV
-31 PKWLTSLN
+31 PNWLSSIN
-39 AQKMNLGLDL
+39 AKKMNLGLDL
-49 KGGVHFLMEVDLD
+49 KGGVHFLMQVDLD
-62 EVVSSKSKKL
+62 EVINNKSRKF
-72 SSDIRSQL
+72 SNDIRSQL
-80 RKEKVRY
+80 RKSKIRY
-87 VNFDHQLT
+87 KNFNFENNKII
-95 DINIEFINNDNYEKA
+95 INFSSDENFQKA
-110 EKLIKNNY
+110 ENLINSSY
-118 QDTFEITKISDA
+118 QNAFDIIKTESNL
-130 KMNITISDKTLNEL
+130 MQITISENTLNEL

-183 GIKDT
+183 GVKDT

-208 DSDPYAAES
+208 DSDAFAAEES
-217 SDQTSLSSKLY
+217 NQVMFNSKLY

-234 PVLLKRNVILTGEN
+234 PVLLKRNIILTGEN

-258 NSRPSVNITLDN
+258 NSRPSVNITLDG
-270 PGAKRFANIT
+270 PGSKRFAST
-280 DENIGKLM
+280 TEDNIGKLM
-288 AVLFIESKSEQKVV
+288 AVLFIESKSESREVN
-302 GGESKRITKKYE
+302 GENKRVTKKYE

-338 KQARDLSLYLRAGSM
+338 KQARDLALYLRAGSM

-359 VEERTIGPSLGAD
+359 IEERTVGPSLGAD

-385 ILVLFFMVYYYRVF
+385 ILVLLFMTYYYRTF
-399 GLFANSALIINILL
+399 GLFANTALVLNILII
-413 IVSIM
+413 VSVM
-418 SLIPGATLTLPGIA
+418 SLIPGAVLTLPGIA

-452 KEEIRNG
+452 KEEIKNG

-511 CSMFTAI
+511 SSMFTAI
-518 IVTRIL
+518 IVTRVL
-524 ADITYEEKFKP
+524 ANIIYESSSKL
-535 KSEKTKY
+535 KTKE
-542 MRNINI
+542 
-548 NFNFMIWHKK
+548 
-558 AVYVSSF
+558 
-565 LIFVSLVSIFTKG
+565 LSI
-578 LNYGVDFNGG
+578 
-588 TIIEISFEN
+588 
-597 SAPIEKIRNHL
+597 
-608 QDNNYEKSSVQY
+608 
-620 FGSNKDILIR
+620 
-630 IPNIISASESSLSNT
+630 
-645 LISELNNEY
+645 
-654 NFFTK
+654 
-659 KS
+659 